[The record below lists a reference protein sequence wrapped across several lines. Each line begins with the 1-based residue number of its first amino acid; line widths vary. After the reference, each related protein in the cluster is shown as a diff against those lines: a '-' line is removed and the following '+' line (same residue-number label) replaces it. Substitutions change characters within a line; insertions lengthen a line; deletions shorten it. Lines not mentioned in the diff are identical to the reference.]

1 MEKSLGHK
9 IRRNARASVV
19 AWAVHQG
26 SKFFLVPIIIH
37 FINYDGY
44 ALISFAFIMMTYF
57 TLQNFGITN
66 AFVNYT
72 ADCYVTRD
80 FNRLNRLLST
90 GMAVCLILAVVTL
103 AAIWG
108 FTDLIIRYFAID
120 ASRIE
125 DARYVVR
132 CIGVISAAT
141 IVFGLYRAALT
152 GIQRID
158 RITMTHMAFSVFEF
172 VSIAF
177 ILYLGRGV
185 RAVMTVYTASQL
197 GFLFFVALQTKWLMP
212 ELRVNP
218 FRAER
223 ASIRPIVSLG
233 GRMQL
238 LGITAVVLSTMDG
251 LAVTKYEGLAFAGVY
266 LVARRLLQR
275 LQALPAQGFGPLMP
289 ASADLHSREDFQKLS
304 QVFSSAMRILAVG
317 SAFMFAFIAV
327 NGDLVVKGYIG
338 PDKSDPRTIFVL
350 GFLCVST
357 FLHILTGPGSSMLRG
372 AGKPFLEMAYQI
384 LAIPI
389 YFALFNIAQRMQNEH
404 LILLSFPIALSF
416 ASFVFIM
423 LSNRYFK
430 APLLCPFSSTMALLV
445 AAPLLAWLIRRGW
458 QMVPLDLPA
467 TRWAAVLEVGV
478 LGTLYTILFGLAAW
492 FLPGLTV
499 ADKDQLIRFVPM
511 GRRIAG
517 LFGIKPLAK
526 ADWRSGAPEEPSQ
539 K

>member
-1 MEKSLGHK
+1 MKKTVGQTL
-9 IRRNARASVV
+9 RRNARASVIG
-19 AWAVHQG
+19 WAVQQG

-37 FINYDGY
+37 YINYDGY

-72 ADCYVTRD
+72 AECYVSRD
-80 FNRLNRLLST
+80 FDRLNRILST
-90 GMAVCLILAVVTL
+90 GMAVCLVL
-103 AAIWG
+103 AAATVLIVWY
-108 FTDLIIRYFAID
+108 FTDTIISYFAIEV
-120 ASRIE
+120 SRID

-132 CIGVISAAT
+132 CIGLICAAT
-141 IVFGLYRAALT
+141 TVFGLYRAALT

-158 RITMTHMAFSVFEF
+158 RITMTNMVFSVFEF
-172 VSIAF
+172 VAITAL
-177 ILYLGRGV
+177 LYFGLGV
-185 RAVMTVYTASQL
+185 RAVMTVYTASQF
-197 GFLFFVALQTKWLMP
+197 GFLVLVALQTKWFMP

-218 FRAER
+218 LRAER
-223 ASIRPIVSLG
+223 ASLRPIISLG

-238 LGITAVVLSTMDG
+238 LGITAVILSTMDG

-289 ASADLHSREDFQKLS
+289 ASADLHSREDFHKLA
-304 QVFSSAMRILAVG
+304 QVFVAAMRILAVG

-327 NGDLVVKGYIG
+327 NGDLVIQGYIG
-338 PDKSDPRTIFVL
+338 PDKQDSRTVFAL

-372 AGKPFLEMAYQI
+372 AGKPLLEMTYQV

-389 YFALFNIAQRMQNEH
+389 YFGLFTLAQRMQNEH
-404 LILLSFPIALSF
+404 LILLSFPIALSI
-416 ASFVFIM
+416 ASALFIV

-430 APLLCPFSSTMALLV
+430 APLLCPFSSTLALLI
-445 AAPLLAWLIRRGW
+445 AAPLLAWLIRLGW
-458 QMVPLDLPA
+458 RMVPLELPP
-467 TRWAAVLEVGV
+467 TRWFAVLEVGI
-478 LGTLYTILFGLAAW
+478 LGTFYTILFSLAAW
-492 FLPGLTV
+492 FLPGLTA

-511 GRRIAG
+511 GRRIATWLG
-517 LFGIKPLAK
+517 MKPLLK
-526 ADWRSGAPEEPSQ
+526 TN
-539 K
+539 